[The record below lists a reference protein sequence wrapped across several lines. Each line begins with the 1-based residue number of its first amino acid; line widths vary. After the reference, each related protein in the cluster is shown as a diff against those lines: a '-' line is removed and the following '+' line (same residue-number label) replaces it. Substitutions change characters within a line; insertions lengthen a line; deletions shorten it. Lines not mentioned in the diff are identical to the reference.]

1 MAAKTFLR
9 LVAGRKTE
17 IAGITTSAGAGN
29 DGDIPALDSTGR
41 LSTTMMPVGVVADN
55 KSIVSSEDLVAG
67 NLVNVW
73 NDAGTIKVRKAD
85 ATTSGKEADG
95 FVLAG
100 YTAPAAAL
108 VYFEGTNTAMSGLTL
123 GARYYLNTVAGGVVA
138 TTPPSGSGN
147 VVQYVGRAISTT
159 ELTFEPDDG
168 VILA

>member
-17 IAGITTSAGAGN
+17 IAGVVTSAGAGN

-41 LSTTMMPVGVVADN
+41 LDTTVMPIGVVADN
-55 KSIVSSEDLVAG
+55 KSIVSSESLSAG
-67 NLVNVW
+67 NFVNVW
-73 NDAGTIKVRKAD
+73 DDGGTIKVRKAD
-85 ATTSGKEADG
+85 ATAAGKEADG

-100 YTAPAAAL
+100 VTAPAAAL
-108 VYFEGTNTAMSGLTL
+108 VYFEGTNTQLTSLTL
-123 GARYYLNTVAGGVVA
+123 GARYYLDTTAGAVVA

-147 VVQYVGRAISTT
+147 VVQYIGRAVSTT

-168 VILA
+168 VVLV